1 MNNVHTVAQLMTE
14 AARAVQERDTDKLF
28 ALMRVSRDWLQ
39 SSEETNSQLELL
51 ESLVE
56 VVEELANCDA
66 ALSAIYAEQDAQ

>member
-28 ALMRVSRDWLQ
+28 ELMRVSRDWLQ

-66 ALSAIYAEQDAQ
+66 ALSAIYAEQDSH